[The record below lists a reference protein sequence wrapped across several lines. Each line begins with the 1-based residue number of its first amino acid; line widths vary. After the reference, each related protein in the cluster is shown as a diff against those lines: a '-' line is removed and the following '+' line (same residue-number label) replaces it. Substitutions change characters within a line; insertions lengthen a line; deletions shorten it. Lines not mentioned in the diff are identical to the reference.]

1 MRSRR
6 TLVLVVASLLVA
18 AAAFAVLSRFSPVQT
33 TGLTFPICTQEWG
46 SQGPALV
53 ASCVTFM
60 QSYSP
65 DLSPVYVSSLWWH
78 QSYLEIA
85 EGFAILALLLPLLT
99 VKRLD
104 LSWLHRPLAPRFPA
118 RLLTALV
125 IIGGLTFALFT
136 AGVATFHDGGVFQ
149 WFFLTVDRTF
159 QHGDDLQPYGAV
171 AFVVWGLTLFALAL
185 RRGLVGA
192 IRAFGLPA
200 LLFLTAV
207 LLALDSVEM
216 VSHVTMFLTWSLGGI
231 PLLNNWSLFVVSVGL
246 TGSTVYVS
254 SLWWH
259 QSYLEIAEGF
269 AIRTYIRADGRGL
282 EVEAIAPC
290 SHGDQRKVHRWTIL
304 KIGAEPAKESA

>member
-85 EGFAILALLLPLLT
+85 EGFAI
-99 VKRLD
+99 
-104 LSWLHRPLAPRFPA
+104 
-118 RLLTALV
+118 
-125 IIGGLTFALFT
+125 
-136 AGVATFHDGGVFQ
+136 
-149 WFFLTVDRTF
+149 
-159 QHGDDLQPYGAV
+159 
-171 AFVVWGLTLFALAL
+171 
-185 RRGLVGA
+185 
-192 IRAFGLPA
+192 
-200 LLFLTAV
+200 
-207 LLALDSVEM
+207 
-216 VSHVTMFLTWSLGGI
+216 
-231 PLLNNWSLFVVSVGL
+231 
-246 TGSTVYVS
+246 
-254 SLWWH
+254 
-259 QSYLEIAEGF
+259 
-269 AIRTYIRADGRGL
+269 RTYIRADGRGL